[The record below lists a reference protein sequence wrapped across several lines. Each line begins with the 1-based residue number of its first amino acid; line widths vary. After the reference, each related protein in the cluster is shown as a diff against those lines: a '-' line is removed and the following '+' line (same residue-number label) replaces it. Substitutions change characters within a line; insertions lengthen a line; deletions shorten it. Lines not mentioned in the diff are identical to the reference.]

1 MTAPLRLLVVEDH
14 PIFLEGLLAALSGAD
29 QVGQVH
35 AATSVTDG
43 LDVLAREAIDV
54 ALVDLALPDGSG
66 IVLVEAATTMGAHAL
81 VLTMSDDPGHFVE
94 AVRAGA
100 RGYLVK
106 GAGRREILSAV
117 VTVAQGDVLFGGDV
131 ADLALGAV
139 TRQDPRS
146 TAFPRLSTRELDVL
160 DLLGLGLSN
169 HAIAVRLSLS
179 EKTVR
184 NRVSDILT
192 KLQVDSRHDAAELL
206 RERRGRRG

>member
-1 MTAPLRLLVVEDH
+1 MNVPLRLLVVEDH
-14 PIFLEGLLAALSGAD
+14 PIFLDGLLAALSGAER
-29 QVGQVH
+29 VGQVH
-35 AATSVTDG
+35 AATSVTEG
-43 LDVLAREAIDV
+43 LDVLAREQIDV

-66 IVLVEAATTMGAHAL
+66 SLLVAAATAAGAHAL

-106 GAGRREILSAV
+106 GSGRHEILSAV
-117 VTVAQGDVLFGGDV
+117 VAVAEGDVLFGADV
-131 ADLALGAV
+131 AELALGAV

-146 TAFPRLSTRELDVL
+146 AAFPQLSNRELDVL

-169 HAIAVRLSLS
+169 HAIAERLTLS

-192 KLQVDSRHDAAELL
+192 KLGVASRHDAAELL
-206 RERRGRRG
+206 RGRRGPRG